1 MRRGLKL
8 SEPREWRVS
17 ARSPLRG
24 ACSASPSAEQSP
36 PRKRQGPGK
45 AGPRVAGIMGLV
57 WLDVY
62 GGGQV
67 GFRWPP
73 HRPRGELVPEV
84 QEAGGKRGSP
94 ARPGLPRASEVSVKI
109 RAGSEEG
116 RWECGGRGHRL
127 GALISECGL
136 GPWHRDRGSEL
147 LSRASFFQTDEGG

>member
-1 MRRGLKL
+1 MARL
-8 SEPREWRVS
+8 SEVALAGSMLSVTQCRAKPAAE
-17 ARSPLRG
+17 RS
-24 ACSASPSAEQSP
+24 
-36 PRKRQGPGK
+36 GPGEGG
-45 AGPRVAGIMGLV
+45 APRRWHHGLV

-73 HRPRGELVPEV
+73 HRPQGELVPEV

-94 ARPGLPRASEVSVKI
+94 ARPGLPRASKVSIKI

-116 RWECGGRGHRL
+116 RWECGGRGHRS